1 MAIKYVVNE
10 KKRSVTA
17 ILEGTQYD
25 AVNRINNRLHNTD
38 WGIDVNDSPEKFIM
52 PDKFVATI
60 FCDERDE
67 FNVKFGKR
75 RAKKVVLD
83 NYYKS
88 MNKRIKHFA
97 ASIRVLIQRFPE
109 CSENNT

>member
-10 KKRSVTA
+10 KKKCVTA
-17 ILEGTQYD
+17 ILEGTKYD
-25 AVNRINNRLHNTD
+25 AVNRINNRLHNTG
-38 WGIDVNDSPEKFIM
+38 WVVDVNDCNEKFMM

-67 FNVKFGKR
+67 FDAEFGEQ

-88 MNKRIKHFA
+88 MNKRIKHFE
-97 ASIRVLIQRFPE
+97 ASIRVLVQRFPE